1 MLNKM
6 KNKAFLFI
14 IFFFLSVPVFSQL
27 LGETVA
33 TVTLTRTEGISSL
46 ELNRRMEQVMAARR
60 QAGLPETGVNKG
72 EVLDAMIAEILIR
85 QAAAESGMTV
95 NEQELL
101 QIINGQK
108 KGVEQ
113 QLGRPLTDSQF
124 RELIRNQT
132 GMSWEQYRS
141 SIRDQ
146 ILQQRYI
153 STSKKSFF
161 DAVTPPTEKEIL
173 EQYEDNTASITNPEY
188 VRLRQIFI
196 PTINMDD
203 EKKAEARATLETA
216 WNKLRNGSAKF
227 EDLVLQYSQDESS
240 KYRGGDVGYI
250 ARDDQRVQ
258 QTYGRDFFRRLFELK
273 EGEYSG
279 VIDSNIGIHILKVSE
294 HREARILSL
303 DDQIAPDNP
312 MTVREYIRAGL
323 YQEKQQAALK
333 RALDAVVKELT
344 NRAEIVKY

>member
-6 KNKAFLFI
+6 NKAFFMIMLLLMSFP
-14 IFFFLSVPVFSQL
+14 LFSQL

-33 TVTLTRTEGISSL
+33 TVTLTGTEGISSI
-46 ELNRRMEQVMAARR
+46 ELDRRMDQVIAARR
-60 QAGLPETGVNKG
+60 QAGLPDTGINKG

-95 NEQELL
+95 KEEELL

-108 KGVEQ
+108 RGVEQ
-113 QLGRPLTDSQF
+113 QIGRPLTDPQF

-132 GMSWEQYRS
+132 GMTWDQYRS

-161 DAVTPPTEKEIL
+161 DAITPPSEKEIV

-188 VRLRQIFI
+188 VRLRQIFV
-196 PTINMDD
+196 PTLNMN
-203 EKKAEARATLETA
+203 ENAKAEVRKTLETA
-216 WNKLRNGSAKF
+216 WSKLRNGSAKF
-227 EDLVLQYSQDESS
+227 EDLVLQYSQDETS

-258 QTYGRDFFRRLFELK
+258 QTYGREFFRKLFELK

-279 VIDSNIGIHILKVSE
+279 VIESNVGIHILKVSE

-303 DDQIAPDNP
+303 DDPIAPDNP
-312 MTVREYIRAGL
+312 MTVREYIRGGL

-333 RALDAVVKELT
+333 RALDAVVKELK
-344 NRAEIVKY
+344 NRAEIVTY

>member
-1 MLNKM
+1 
-6 KNKAFLFI
+6 
-14 IFFFLSVPVFSQL
+14 
-27 LGETVA
+27 
-33 TVTLTRTEGISSL
+33 
-46 ELNRRMEQVMAARR
+46 
-60 QAGLPETGVNKG
+60 
-72 EVLDAMIAEILIR
+72 
-85 QAAAESGMTV
+85 MTV
-95 NEQELL
+95 KEEELL

-108 KGVEQ
+108 RGVEQ
-113 QLGRPLTDSQF
+113 QIGRPLTDPQF

-132 GMSWEQYRS
+132 GMTWDQYRS

-161 DAVTPPTEKEIL
+161 DAITPPSEKEIV

-188 VRLRQIFI
+188 VRLRQIFV
-196 PTINMDD
+196 PTLNMN
-203 EKKAEARATLETA
+203 ENAKAEVRKTLETA
-216 WNKLRNGSAKF
+216 WSKLRNGSAKF
-227 EDLVLQYSQDESS
+227 EDLVLQYSQDETS

-258 QTYGRDFFRRLFELK
+258 QTYGREFFRKLFELK

-279 VIDSNIGIHILKVSE
+279 VIESNVGIHILKVSE

-303 DDQIAPDNP
+303 DDPIAPDNP
-312 MTVREYIRAGL
+312 MTVREYIRGGL

-333 RALDAVVKELT
+333 RALDAVVKELK
-344 NRAEIVKY
+344 NRAEIVTY